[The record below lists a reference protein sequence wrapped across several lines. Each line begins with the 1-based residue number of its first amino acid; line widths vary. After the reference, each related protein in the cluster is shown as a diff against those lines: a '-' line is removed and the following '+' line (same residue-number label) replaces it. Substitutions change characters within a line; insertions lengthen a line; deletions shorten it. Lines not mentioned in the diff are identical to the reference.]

1 MKEET
6 IQEPRCKEVTV
17 VFKKDRKSG
26 EVVAVLPGSDGGSL
40 MVPCYTHDGQH
51 SACSIGYLLADV
63 VSARPDEYTDLFS
76 EMESIYGKGVLQIK
90 KRLPDYN
97 KL

>member
-6 IQEPRCKEVTV
+6 IQEPRRNKVAV

-51 SACSIGYLLADV
+51 SACSVGYLLADV
-63 VSARPDEYTDLFS
+63 VSARPDEYAELLS
-76 EMESIYGKGVLQIK
+76 EMETIYGKEGLRVM
-90 KRLPDYN
+90 KRLPDYK